1 MKITIFGANGAIGT
15 HVVNNALQH
24 GNEVT
29 AYVRRADAM
38 DIKHENLEVVVG
50 DLQDRK
56 QIEKAIVGT
65 DIVISTL
72 GPYMET
78 SRVVKDTPISSGY
91 EVIIELMKKLNKK
104 RLITIGTPTYRNDGD
119 RKDFNNVL
127 FPFILK
133 HVFPVTHFKS
143 QRMGR
148 IIKKSG
154 LDWTVIRFIDP
165 KIKHKDKPVVVTLDG
180 TTKKTRIS
188 RESIAS
194 FIYKVASENLYIQ
207 QMPTVSY
214 R

>member
-29 AYVRRADAM
+29 VYVRRADAM
-38 DIKHENLEVVVG
+38 DIKHEKLEVVVG
-50 DLQDRK
+50 DLQDKK
-56 QIEKAIVGT
+56 QIEKAIAGT

-91 EVIIELMKKLNKK
+91 EVIIDVMKKLNKK

-119 RKDFNNVL
+119 RKDFNNVV

-133 HVFPVTHFKS
+133 HVFPVTHLNLKEWVELLKIPVWIG
-143 QRMGR
+143 QL
-148 IIKKSG
+148 SG
-154 LDWTVIRFIDP
+154 LLIP
-165 KIKHKDKPVVVTLDG
+165 K
-180 TTKKTRIS
+180 
-188 RESIAS
+188 
-194 FIYKVASENLYIQ
+194 
-207 QMPTVSY
+207 
-214 R
+214 